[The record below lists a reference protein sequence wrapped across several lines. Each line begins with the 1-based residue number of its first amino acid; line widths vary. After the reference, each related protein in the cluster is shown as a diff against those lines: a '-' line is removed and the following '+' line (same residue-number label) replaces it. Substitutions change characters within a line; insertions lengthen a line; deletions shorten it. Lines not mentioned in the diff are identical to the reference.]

1 MNIKKMISG
10 LVVMLL
16 SGIVLAQNKPLITEK
31 EAQLPPAKGELK
43 TREILEDLVL
53 KFCLLTPK
61 RL

>member
-31 EAQLPPAKGELK
+31 EAQFISTSADNYAKL
-43 TREILEDLVL
+43 ILEY
-53 KFCLLTPK
+53 KK
-61 RL
+61 I